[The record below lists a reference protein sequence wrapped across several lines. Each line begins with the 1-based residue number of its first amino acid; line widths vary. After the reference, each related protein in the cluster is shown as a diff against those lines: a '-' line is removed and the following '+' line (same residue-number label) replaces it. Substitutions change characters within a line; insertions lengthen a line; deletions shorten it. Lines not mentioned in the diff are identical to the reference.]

1 MWLFSRSPYVTDRNG
16 EFKML
21 DFKKEDI
28 ATILV
33 RYNVAMEK
41 NMTPDEAA
49 EQLYPKDPLLKAVA
63 VAIYEGEEDDVIDA
77 LDALLDAGKDPLK
90 LIDEALLPGMAVV
103 SALYDQGIIFLPN
116 VMMSADAML
125 EGIDY
130 CKSKTKEIP
139 ESKGTVVCHVAEGDV
154 HDIGKNIVAALL
166 RADGFDVVDLG
177 RDVPVDEVVAKAAE
191 IQPVMVT
198 GTALMTTTMYA
209 FKEVNDKMVEKG
221 LKIPFACGGGAVNQ
235 EFVESY
241 SLGVYGEEAAE
252 AAKFAN
258 YILKNGSDIQK
269 MRTEFHTH

>member
-1 MWLFSRSPYVTDRNG
+1 
-16 EFKML
+16 ML

-41 NMTPDEAA
+41 ALTPDEAA
-49 EQLYPKDPLLKAVA
+49 EQLYPKDALFKAVA
-63 VAIYEGEEDDVIDA
+63 KAIYEGEEDDVIEA
-77 LDALLDAGKDPLK
+77 LDACLKSGKDPIK

-103 SALYDQGIIFLPN
+103 SNLYDQGIIFLPN

-130 CKSKTKEIP
+130 CKTKTKEVP
-139 ESKGTVVCHVAEGDV
+139 KSKGTIVCHVAEGDV

-166 RADGFDVVDLG
+166 RADGFSVVDLG
-177 RDVPVDEVVAKAAE
+177 RDVPVDEVVAAAAKE
-191 IQPVMVT
+191 KPVMIT

-209 FKEVNDKMVEKG
+209 FKEVNDKLVEKG

-241 SLGVYGEEAAE
+241 SLGVYGEEASE

-258 YILKNGSDIQK
+258 YILKNGADIGK
-269 MRTEFHTH
+269 MRNEFHYH

>member
-1 MWLFSRSPYVTDRNG
+1 
-16 EFKML
+16 ML

-41 NMTPDEAA
+41 TMTPDEAA
-49 EQLYPKDPLLKAVA
+49 EQLYPKDALLKAVA

-77 LDALLDAGKDPLK
+77 LDALLDAGKDPIK

-139 ESKGTVVCHVAEGDV
+139 KAKATIICHVAEGDV

-166 RADGFDVVDLG
+166 RADGFDVIDLG

-191 IQPVMVT
+191 TKPLMIT

-209 FKEVNDKMVEKG
+209 FKEVNDKLVEKG

-252 AAKFAN
+252 AAKFGN
-258 YILKNGSDIQK
+258 YILKNGADIAK
-269 MRTEFHTH
+269 MRNEFHIH

>member
-1 MWLFSRSPYVTDRNG
+1 
-16 EFKML
+16 ML

-41 NMTPDEAA
+41 TMTPDEAA
-49 EQLYPKDPLLKAVA
+49 EQLYPKDALFKAVA
-63 VAIYEGEEDDVIDA
+63 KAIYEGEEDDVIAA
-77 LDALLDAGKDPLK
+77 LDACLKAGKSPIK

-139 ESKGTVVCHVAEGDV
+139 KSKGTVVCHVAEGDV

-166 RADGFDVVDLG
+166 RADGFEVVDLG
-177 RDVPVDEVVAKAAE
+177 RDVPVDEVVAAVAKAK
-191 IQPVMVT
+191 PVMVT

-241 SLGVYGEEAAE
+241 SLGVYGEEASE

-258 YILKNGSDIQK
+258 YILKNGANIQK
-269 MRTEFHTH
+269 MRDEFHYH